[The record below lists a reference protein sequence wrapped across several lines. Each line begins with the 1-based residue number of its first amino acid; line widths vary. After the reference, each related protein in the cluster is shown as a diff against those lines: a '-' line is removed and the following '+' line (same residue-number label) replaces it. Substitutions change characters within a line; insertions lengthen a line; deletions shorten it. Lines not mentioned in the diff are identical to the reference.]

1 MRDEL
6 KKLNVTTS
14 IIPGGCTS
22 YVQVLDVSIN
32 KIIKQYIEEA
42 KDLHIDN
49 HIEEWKAG
57 KYTVGDR
64 RVLMTHWVGQAWE
77 KLHIEHK
84 DTIIKTFRQVGL
96 SLNPDGSE
104 DSELKIRDLPG
115 ITVGDYSTAS
125 VSNPI
130 IIPNDDTS
138 NTIEIEENLDDDL
151 DTRFDDDS
159 DAQFD
164 DDSDAQFDNDSDSD
178 FDDDIDSDADD
189 GDCYMEW
196 CVEVDRLYD

>member
-1 MRDEL
+1 
-6 KKLNVTTS
+6 
-14 IIPGGCTS
+14 
-22 YVQVLDVSIN
+22 
-32 KIIKQYIEEA
+32 
-42 KDLHIDN
+42 
-49 HIEEWKAG
+49 
-57 KYTVGDR
+57 
-64 RVLMTHWVGQAWE
+64 
-77 KLHIEHK
+77 
-84 DTIIKTFRQVGL
+84 L

-164 DDSDAQFDNDSDSD
+164 DDSDARFDDDSDSD

-189 GDCYMEW
+189 GDCYME
-196 CVEVDRLYD
+196 